1 MFMFMYMFMFVFTF
15 MKRSCCMDMKKDM
28 DVNRVT
34 DLDRVKEM
42 EVQIFVLWRPVL
54 ARRMYLCTMTAFSHA
69 YVQCT
74 VLQCIIRLM
83 YRNKLVLLWLLC
95 LLLPQYGMS
104 NSSIL
109 PVCRHLHVQYLHALL
124 RELVAVHHNL
134 DIFQ

>member
-1 MFMFMYMFMFVFTF
+1 MFMYMFMFMYKFMFVFTF

-54 ARRMYLCTMTAFSHA
+54 ACRMYLCTMIAFNHA

-74 VLQCIIRLM
+74 VLRYIIRLM
-83 YRNKLVLLWLLC
+83 YRNKLVL
-95 LLLPQYGMS
+95 S
-104 NSSIL
+104 
-109 PVCRHLHVQYLHALL
+109 
-124 RELVAVHHNL
+124 
-134 DIFQ
+134 